1 MAVRTKAQLKSYFET
16 GDKPTQSE
24 FEDLIDT
31 LLVQEQLGDEDVIPT
46 ITNSEIDAL
55 T

>member
-1 MAVRTKAQLKSYFET
+1 MAVKTKAQLKSYFET

-31 LLVQEQLGDEDVIPT
+31 MLIQTQMGDDGVIPA
-46 ITNSEIDAL
+46 ITDGEIDAL